1 MDEKNKS
8 TMTIAPG
15 VVDRVIQIAA
25 EEVEG
30 VVSVSSYVSG
40 GLISQM
46 ISRARGEAIKT
57 YIGEEGKLN
66 IKIHVMIY
74 YGYSIPKLAEDIRN
88 AVADA
93 LFLQTGIEVGRID
106 IRIEKCYQKKE
117 AA

>member
-1 MDEKNKS
+1 MEQSQKS

-30 VVSVSSYVSG
+30 VASVSSYVSG
-40 GLISQM
+40 GIISQL

-57 YIGEEGKLN
+57 YIGEDGSLN

-74 YGYSIPKLAEDIRN
+74 YGYPIPKLAEDIRT

-93 LFLQTGIEVGRID
+93 LFLQTGIEVGKID
-106 IRIEKCYQKKE
+106 IRVEKCHQKKV